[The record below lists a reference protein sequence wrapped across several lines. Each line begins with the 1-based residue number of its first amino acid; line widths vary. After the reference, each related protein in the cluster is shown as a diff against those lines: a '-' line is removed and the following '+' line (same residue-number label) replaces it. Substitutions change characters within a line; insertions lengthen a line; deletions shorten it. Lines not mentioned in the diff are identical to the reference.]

1 MTRSGSRKRRP
12 PFLIRFVGTLGILVV
27 AIAVLIGALVALFP
41 SSDLFASARAGLVER
56 ALSAYLGAPVEID
69 GPVTIAMG
77 QTVRIT
83 GQQIRVERPE
93 DTGSGQYDRL
103 DQGEVAISL
112 RSLLSGRFDM
122 TDLKLQGVALADNSA
137 LFRTDRMKTDEGS
150 VERRWFGVLPGL
162 VRLSARTD
170 IAISDATY
178 SYNNPVSGW
187 IFEVSVPSIVN
198 DRDEST
204 GETKLSIDGSV
215 NGTEFTIVGETHS
228 AADETDGEQDGDAF
242 TVTISSTGADISMK
256 STVPDG
262 PDPDLRDLALEV
274 DIASLGD
281 VLDLLKIA
289 RTIEG
294 SAKLS
299 ATIRP
304 DGLEPEVEGIDS
316 TVTIRN
322 GPTITMTGSLDDL
335 DTRSGVNI
343 DVSANWPEAAAD
355 QAEQDGLLAFDIYNV
370 DGRLTGDLN
379 DLVLSD
385 GWITTNLFSEAIPS
399 IGPISARAIKRQS
412 DGRIAVEGLRVLAG
426 PANAR
431 TFDLTG
437 QIGDLL
443 KLSDYSLS
451 GNILLPVVEIL
462 RLSADEA
469 ALGYL
474 SGTFA
479 VSDASGVSG
488 IDTLDAS
495 ITGSDLVSAK
505 VHFETDQSSP
515 PQAAS
520 YDLTFGVPDY
530 AKLAAVLGVR
540 QQAVGAVDFD
550 GTLKI
555 ASDSGDLDGTL
566 TFGKMVATGDLGVK
580 PQDGRPLITGTVS
593 SQSLALS
600 DLRTLF
606 SVQQDMMSLRRKAME
621 ARQSGGPPSDHRPS
635 EQIAYPVWDVNV
647 SAGRVETG
655 GGSVSALSGRIGYD
669 RGVASAKPLRLTYG
683 KGVFDFNGEMHV
695 RQPTRPFKAE
705 GHMKN
710 WPIADVLKDLDINL
724 PVSGVLQADFD
735 VSSSGTTLRQA
746 TSSASGQLYLRL
758 LDGVIGNRLI
768 DLAGLVLPSWLT
780 APSAKTGESKIECF
794 SAKLDFHPGL
804 ATLDRAVVET
814 DEVIVTATGKIDFK
828 DDTINIEA
836 VPKALRPNLVPIV
849 SPFAIRGP
857 LSAPKVEVEG
867 GVVGRGI
874 AETLALPFNTL
885 GTLLGVDKSG
895 PKPRQPAEGC

>member
-1 MTRSGSRKRRP
+1 MARSRAVRRRQP
-12 PFLIRFVGTLGILVV
+12 VLVRIVATLGILIVVV
-27 AIAVLIGALVALFP
+27 ALLIGAVVALFP
-41 SSDLFASARAGLVER
+41 SSNLFASARAALVEG
-56 ALSAYLGAPVEID
+56 ALAAYLGAPVEID
-69 GPVTIAMG
+69 GAVTIALG
-77 QTVRIT
+77 QTVRVT
-83 GQQIRVERPE
+83 GENIRVERPE
-93 DTGSGQYDRL
+93 DTGSGHYDRL
-103 DQGEVAISL
+103 EHGEVAISL
-112 RSLLSGRFDM
+112 SGLLSGRFDM

-137 LFRTDRMKTDEGS
+137 LFHMDRAPTAEGS
-150 VERRWFGVLPGL
+150 FERRWFGVLPGL

-178 SYNNPVSGW
+178 SYSNPTSGW
-187 IFEVSVPSIVN
+187 VFEILVPSIVN
-198 DRDEST
+198 DRNEST
-204 GETKLSIDGSV
+204 GETTLSIDGSV
-215 NGTEFTIVGETHS
+215 NGTAFKIVGETRS
-228 AADETDGEQDGDAF
+228 VAEGGSGGGDAF
-242 TVTISSTGADISMK
+242 TVTASSTGASVTVK

-262 PDPDLRDLALEV
+262 PDPDLRDLALQV

-281 VLDLLKIA
+281 MLDLLKIA

-294 SAKLS
+294 SAS
-299 ATIRP
+299 FAATIRP
-304 DGLEPEVEGIDS
+304 DGQEPEVKDIDS
-316 TVTIRN
+316 TITIQH
-322 GPTITMTGSLDDL
+322 GPTIAMTGSLEDL
-335 DTRSGVNI
+335 DARSGV
-343 DVSANWPEAAAD
+343 DVEVSAEWPDAVAD
-355 QAEQDGLLAFDIYNV
+355 QDEQEGLLAFDIYNV

-379 DLVLSD
+379 DLVLSE
-385 GWITTNLFSEAIPS
+385 GWITTNLFSEAIPG
-399 IGPISARAIKRQS
+399 IGPISARAIRRQD

-437 QIGDLL
+437 QVGDLL
-443 KLSDYSLS
+443 TLSDYSLS
-451 GNILLPVVEIL
+451 GNILLPVVEVL
-462 RLSADEA
+462 RISADEA

-520 YDLTFGVPDY
+520 YDLTFAVPDY
-530 AKLAAVLGVR
+530 ARFADVLGLR
-540 QQAVGAVDFD
+540 PQTVGAIDFD

-555 ASDSGDLDGTL
+555 ASESGDLDGKL

-580 PQDGRPLITGTVS
+580 PQDGRPLITGNVS
-593 SQSLALS
+593 SQSLSLA

-606 SVQQDMMSLRRKAME
+606 AVQQDMLALRRKAID
-621 ARQSGGPPSDHRPS
+621 ARRAGGPPPGHTPSDHLASPL
-635 EQIAYPVWDVNV
+635 WDVNV
-647 SAGRVETG
+647 SAGRLETG

-669 RGVASAKPLRLTYG
+669 RGVVSAKPLRLTYG
-683 KGVFDFNGEMHV
+683 KGVFDFTGQMHV
-695 RQPTRPFKAE
+695 REPSRPFSVE

-724 PVSGVLQADFD
+724 PVSGVLQADFN
-735 VSSSGTTLRQA
+735 VSSSGTTQRQA
-746 TSSASGQLYLRL
+746 IDAASGKLYLRL
-758 LDGVIGNRLI
+758 LNGVIGNRLI

-780 APSAKTGESKIECF
+780 APSAKSGESKIECF

-814 DEVIVTATGKIDFK
+814 DEVIVTATGRIDFK

-857 LSAPKVEVEG
+857 LSAPKVEVKG

-895 PKPRQPAEGC
+895 PKPRQPAEAC